1 MSETKTKT
9 EALDPEEL
17 VDFTAPYDPTGAAR
31 DILLAVN
38 GESVR
43 VKRGETVKLRRKFV
57 QVWDNANAQT
67 ACARMTMDK
76 ARQGGKTPLL
86 EL

>member
-1 MSETKTKT
+1 MAETKSKV
-9 EALDPEEL
+9 LDPEEL

-38 GESVR
+38 GETVR
-43 VKRGETVKLRRKFV
+43 VQRGTTVKLRRKFV
-57 QVWDNANAQT
+57 QAWNDANAQT

>member
-1 MSETKTKT
+1 MSETKSKV
-9 EALDPEEL
+9 LDPEEL

-38 GESVR
+38 GETVR
-43 VKRGETVKLRRKFV
+43 VQRGTTVKLRRKFV
-57 QVWDNANAQT
+57 QAWNDANAQT